1 MTQVTPHDV
10 AEILET
16 ELESVTLQAFI
27 SDAHRI
33 VERRCA
39 PHTDDMDA
47 LGDVEAYV
55 AAHLATAKD
64 PRVSVASHESVD
76 VEFETDAHR
85 YWEQAVL
92 LDPTGRLDN
101 PTRGYGIAT
110 T

>member
-1 MTQVTPHDV
+1 MARITPHDV
-10 AEILET
+10 TEILET
-16 ELESVTLQAFI
+16 ELEDVSLQAFI
-27 SDAHRI
+27 SDANTV

-39 PHTDDMDA
+39 PHTDDTDA
-47 LGDVEAYV
+47 LADVEAYV

-92 LDPTGRLDN
+92 LDPTGRLDR
-101 PTRGYGIAT
+101 PERGYGVAT

>member
-1 MTQVTPHDV
+1 MARITPHDV

-16 ELESVTLQAFI
+16 DLSSVDLQAFV
-27 SDAHRI
+27 SDADTV

-39 PHTDDMDA
+39 PYTDDESELA
-47 LGDVEAYV
+47 NVEAYV

-76 VEFETDAHR
+76 VELETDPHR

-92 LDPTGRLDN
+92 LDPTGRLN
-101 PTRGYGIAT
+101 TPKRGYAT
-110 T
+110 FST